1 MEKWTAPAIA
11 SLRGDNTIPL
21 QRTFASLTEYL
32 SLLSSSYLPTGGT
45 AGQILAKID
54 ATDYNTQW
62 IDNFAEKT
70 KTLVK
75 SDNSS
80 TLPKG
85 AAVYTSGANG
95 TNILVKGA
103 IANSE
108 ATSASVLGLLDQS
121 LATNGQGYVITE
133 GLVTG
138 IDTSAAVA
146 GDPVWL
152 SPTVIGGLTFGLANK
167 PHAPYHLVYLGV
179 VTRAHAVN
187 GEINV
192 HILNGWELEELHNVS
207 ALSPSTGDT
216 IIYNAST
223 SLWEKGKY
231 PAGQLSGTALPAAIV
246 SSSLT
251 SVGTLSAGSVPV
263 SLVTGLAASATI
275 NTTDA
280 TNITSGTLPSARLSG
295 SYTGITAVG
304 TLTTGSI
311 PATLLTG
318 TIASA
323 RLSGSYTGITSVG
336 TLGSLSSSGT
346 ISGLII
352 TGDDTYSPSISLK
365 GWSTDGGWAAVESNR
380 GYLLLGHPSSTG
392 VYLRSFSTSAA
403 VRIGANNQDT
413 LTLGYD
419 GAYYTATIN
428 GLAYCNNWWRSTGN
442 SGWYSETYGGGI
454 WMTDTTW
461 VRTYNNKSFYVGNG
475 QIHNAKTSG
484 GTYDTGTY
492 YAHGNGGQTGIGF
505 YHITG
510 TTINLASSDTTFYF
524 RNSNNTQY
532 VGVAAIIYNQSSRE
546 LKQDITNFPQ
556 KVRSVGAAANTLLEN
571 SALDI
576 VDKLQPR
583 FYRWDWEKTFGDELP
598 RDERRRKA
606 LSRLNEIRRQKG
618 LGPFVS
624 DETMH
629 TCGRDCDAP
638 EGDTCNRVKDWEFG
652 SIGFVAEEVG
662 EVIPQAARFDMQGK
676 FTSVDSV
683 ALNAICV
690 AAIKELKQQL
700 EELRGTAT
708 TAG

>member
-21 QRTFASLTEYL
+21 QRTFGSLTEYL
-32 SLLSSSYLPTGGT
+32 SLLADSYLPAGGT
-45 AGQILAKID
+45 AGQILSKID
-54 ATDYNTQW
+54 GTDYNTQW

-70 KTLVK
+70 KALVK
-75 SDNSS
+75 SDNAA

-103 IANSE
+103 IATSD
-108 ATSASVLGLLDQS
+108 ATSATVLGLLDQS
-121 LATNGQGYVITE
+121 LAYNGQGYVVTE

-152 SPTVIGGLTFGLANK
+152 SPTVVGGLLFGLANK

-179 VTRAHAVN
+179 VTRAHAIN

-192 HILNGWELEELHNVS
+192 HMLNGWELEELHNVS

-216 IIYNAST
+216 IVYNAST

-251 SVGTLSAGSVPV
+251 S
-263 SLVTGLAASATI
+263 
-275 NTTDA
+275 
-280 TNITSGTLPSARLSG
+280 
-295 SYTGITAVG
+295 VG

-380 GYLLLGHPSSTG
+380 GYLLLGHPSSNG

-419 GAYYTATIN
+419 GASYTATIN
-428 GLAYCNNWWRSTGN
+428 GLAYCNGWWRSTGN

-454 WMTDTTW
+454 YMIDSTW
-461 VRTYNNKSFYVGNG
+461 VRVYNGKSFYVGGG
-475 QIHNAKTSG
+475 QLHNARTSG

-618 LGPFVS
+618 LDPFVS
-624 DETMH
+624 DETIH